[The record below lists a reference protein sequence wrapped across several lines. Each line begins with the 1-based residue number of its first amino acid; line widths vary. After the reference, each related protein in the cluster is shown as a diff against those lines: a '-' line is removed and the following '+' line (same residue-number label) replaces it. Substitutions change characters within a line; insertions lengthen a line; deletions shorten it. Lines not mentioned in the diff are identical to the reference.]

1 MRKNYCSSDPT
12 CKKDNKPNR
21 RAVTDLRLNV
31 EYFIFMK
38 IIIVDKA
45 VTWTQGYLWWNHVL
59 HNL

>member
-45 VTWTQGYLWWNHVL
+45 VT
-59 HNL
+59 